1 MHAPRAGAA
10 HPPGRPRPAPRPRPP
25 VHGVR
30 SFGTHRCVYYG
41 RSVAPPARPPPPR
54 PYYKCTHERTCTDRQ
69 PPDPR
74 LIGWWREGGN
84 RFPVC
89 ALPQFVAKRGSR
101 AARPSEGKVLRRA
114 GAQCSPH
121 RGSAALQ
128 GLAVH
133 VTPSLPATVQY
144 TTGGHPERWQTNFT
158 RRSCR
163 ACGSLDR
170 PMVMC

>member
-41 RSVAPPARPPPPR
+41 RSVAPPARPHTAASR
-54 PYYKCTHERTCTDRQ
+54 PYKCTHERTCTDRQ

-74 LIGWWREGGN
+74 LIGWWREGGT

-89 ALPQFVAKRGSR
+89 VLPQFVAKRGSR
-101 AARPSEGKVLRRA
+101 AAPAPVRARFSVVPALNAHLTAGPRHCRDWRCTSRRRFLRPCSTQR
-114 GAQCSPH
+114 GA
-121 RGSAALQ
+121 
-128 GLAVH
+128 
-133 VTPSLPATVQY
+133 TPSGGKQILP
-144 TTGGHPERWQTNFT
+144 GGPV
-158 RRSCR
+158 
-163 ACGSLDR
+163 A
-170 PMVMC
+170 PVAA